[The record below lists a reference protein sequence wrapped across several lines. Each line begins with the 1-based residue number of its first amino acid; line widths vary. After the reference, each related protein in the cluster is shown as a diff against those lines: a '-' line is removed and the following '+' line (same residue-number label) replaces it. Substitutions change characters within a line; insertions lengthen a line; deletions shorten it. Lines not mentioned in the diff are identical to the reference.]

1 MTDGVGFRRR
11 SVRATVVAAAFAV
24 AAMTLVAV
32 AISAYSYTRI
42 EHLFAVVSQE
52 QATALNQAL
61 RLSETTNR
69 YAAGSGEIE
78 AARNQIQRQN
88 AVVSLGQHAYALLDA
103 MGTLRRIP
111 ATAPHVEQIAE
122 IVRALEENVSQR
134 NQLVEQRIEVEGRN
148 RRLRQSMERLQAGL
162 DVFLARLDSAET
174 PVVADSLRWELESAG
189 DRMMLRLYD
198 AGQIEQHTALQAA
211 RATFD
216 ASLARFQTAVHALP
230 SNTPEREAAGRLLGE
245 FVTLAA
251 GPDGIFP
258 VRAQLL
264 SLRADIDRRTLQGR
278 EVVTNLSIAVS
289 RVVGLVE
296 EQAEQTKAAVTA
308 QISAARQWLLAVAA
322 ATFLGPLVFVWLVVG
337 RTVVRPLAQLAAAT
351 RRIADGDLSTPV
363 PPVHHSEFRKIA
375 SALEVFRTNTA
386 ALAQRTHALTA
397 SEEAQRQAR
406 EQAERALADLRAA
419 QEQLIHS
426 EKMAALGSVVA
437 GVAHEVNTPIGIT
450 LTGASLLTEEVK
462 AIVDALSRGGLKRSE
477 FETFVARSQEIAG
490 LIQGNME
497 RAANLVQAF
506 KQVAADQSSERRRSF
521 DLRETL
527 AQTIISVKPKCDR
540 AGVAITLACE
550 DGLIA
555 DSYPGALS
563 QVVTILVMNS
573 LDHAF
578 SGGDGGVPTGGGIT
592 VAVTE
597 EDGGQVRI
605 DYRDTGPGI
614 PAEVRRRV
622 FEPFFTT
629 RRGQGNTGL
638 GLHLAFNTVQQNLKG
653 HLSLGPEAEE
663 RGAHFVLRMPLALP
677 LETAAERSAAG

>member
-1 MTDGVGFRRR
+1 MTDGLGFRRR

-32 AISAYSYTRI
+32 GISAYSYTRI

-61 RLSETTNR
+61 RLAETTNR

-88 AVVSLGQHAYALLDA
+88 AVVSLGQHAYALVDA
-103 MGTLRRIP
+103 LSALRRIP
-111 ATAPHVEQIAE
+111 ATAPHVEPIAG

-134 NQLVEQRIEVEGRN
+134 NQLVEQRIEVEGKN
-148 RRLRQSMERLQAGL
+148 RRLRQSLERLQAGL
-162 DVFLARLDSAET
+162 DVFLARLDNAEHRA
-174 PVVADSLRWELESAG
+174 VSDSLRWDLESAG

-211 RATFD
+211 QANFD
-216 ASLARFQTAVHALP
+216 AARIRFDAAVAALP
-230 SNTPEREAAGRLLGE
+230 AGSPEQAAAGRLLAE
-245 FVTLAA
+245 FTALAT
-251 GPDGIFP
+251 GPDGLFP
-258 VRAQLL
+258 VRTRLL
-264 SLRADIDRRTLQGR
+264 ALRADSERRTLQGR
-278 EVVTNLSIAVS
+278 EVVTTLSVAVS

-296 EQAEQTKAAVTA
+296 QQAEQTKAAVAA
-308 QISAARQWLLAVAA
+308 QISAARHWLVAVAA
-322 ATFLGPLVFVWLVVG
+322 ATFLGPLAFVWLVVG

-351 RRIADGDLSTPV
+351 RRIADGDLNTPI
-363 PPVHHSEFRKIA
+363 PPVRHSEFLKIA
-375 SALEVFRTNTA
+375 GALEVFRTNTA

-462 AIVDALSRGGLKRSE
+462 TIMEAQARGALKRSE
-477 FETFVARSQEIAG
+477 FESFIARSQEIAG

-506 KQVAADQSSERRRSF
+506 KQVAADQSSERRRGF

-527 AQTIISVKPKCDR
+527 SQTIISVKPKCDR
-540 AGVAITLACE
+540 AGVAIALDCAE
-550 DGLIA
+550 GLIA

-578 SGGDGGVPTGGGIT
+578 SGDGGGGHIAIT
-592 VAVTE
+592 VAE
-597 EDGGQVRI
+597 KDGGQVRI

-614 PAEVRRRV
+614 PADVRRRV

-653 HLSLGPEAEE
+653 HLSLGPEGGEG
-663 RGAHFVLRMPLALP
+663 GAHFILTLPLALP
-677 LETAAERSAAG
+677 LETAAPEKSTAG

>member
-1 MTDGVGFRRR
+1 M
-11 SVRATVVAAAFAV
+11 RATVVAAAFAV

-32 AISAYSYTRI
+32 GISAYSYTRI
-42 EHLFAVVSQE
+42 EHLFTVVSQE

-61 RLSETTNR
+61 RLAETTNR

-103 MGTLRRIP
+103 MAALRRIP
-111 ATAPHVEQIAE
+111 ATASHVEEIAG

-134 NQLVEQRIEVEGRN
+134 NQLVEQRIEAEGKGRL
-148 RRLRQSMERLQAGL
+148 LRQAMERLQAGL
-162 DVFLARLDSAET
+162 DVFLARLDSAERRVI
-174 PVVADSLRWELESAG
+174 PDSLRWDLEAAG

-198 AGQIEQHTALQAA
+198 AGQIEQHNALQAA
-211 RATFD
+211 RASFD
-216 ASLARFQTAVHALP
+216 ASQARFDAAVASLP
-230 SNTPEREAAGRLLGE
+230 AGTPERAAAERLSAD
-245 FVTLAA
+245 FTALAA
-251 GPDGIFP
+251 GPDGLFP
-258 VRAQLL
+258 IRTRLL
-264 SLRADIDRRTLQGR
+264 TLRADSERRTLQGR
-278 EVVTNLSIAVS
+278 EVVTGLSIAVS

-296 EQAEQTKAAVTA
+296 DQAEQTKAAVAA
-308 QISAARQWLLAVAA
+308 QIRSARQWLVAVAA
-322 ATFLGPLVFVWLVVG
+322 ATFLGPLMIVWLVVS
-337 RTVVRPLAQLAAAT
+337 RSVVRPLAQLAAVT
-351 RRIADGDLSTPV
+351 RRIAEGDLTTPI
-363 PPVHHSEFRKIA
+363 PPVRHTEFHEIA
-375 SALEVFRTNTA
+375 GALEVFRTNTA
-386 ALAQRTHALTA
+386 ALAQRTHALAA

-406 EQAERALADLRAA
+406 EQAERALTELRAA

-450 LTGASLLTEEVK
+450 LTGASLLTEEVQTI
-462 AIVDALSRGGLKRSE
+462 ADALARGGLKRSE
-477 FETFVARSQEIAG
+477 FENFIARAQEIAG
-490 LIQGNME
+490 LIQGNMD

-527 AQTIISVKPKCDR
+527 SQTIISVKPKCDR
-540 AGVAITLACE
+540 AGVAI
-550 DGLIA
+550 GLDCAEGVIA

-578 SGGDGGVPTGGGIT
+578 SGEDSTERRIII
-592 VAVTE
+592 AVTE
-597 EDGGQVRI
+597 EKEGQVRI

-614 PAEVRRRV
+614 PADVRRRV

-653 HLSLGPEAEE
+653 HLSLEPEAGHT
-663 RGAHFVLRMPLALP
+663 GAHFILKMPLALP
-677 LETAAERSAAG
+677 LDTAPERNAAG